1 MGAMRLKTLLRLSIL
16 LFLVACLTTLAV
28 KGLRL
33 GKPAGTAADAAF
45 GEKPPDGDRLIVY
58 YAHGKFR
65 CRNCSSLEEYAHE
78 AVLLG
83 FPRELAQRRLEWR
96 VLDYEEPG
104 NERFADRYKLP
115 GPSIVLVRYHHGQ
128 PAEWEVLQAAWEL
141 LRDKPAAVGYI
152 RREIRGWLET
162 KWPAGGGATEL
173 LLAMAGALG
182 LGILTSIN
190 PCPLTTS
197 VAAISYIGRRLESAR
212 LVLFSGLLY
221 TLGQALV
228 YIVLGVLVT
237 SSVLSAP
244 EVLSR
249 FLQTY
254 ASPLLGPLLIVV
266 AMFVLDL
273 VPLTIP
279 SPGFGPAMQRRV
291 DALGI
296 WGALLLGMIFAISF
310 CPTSAGLFFL
320 MLLRAVRLQ
329 SGVLLPAAY
338 GLGTALP
345 VLSFALLLALGSRL
359 LGKTF
364 QRVSRVGW
372 WARQAAGVAVLLLG
386 VYCALEYVFDVT
398 LL

>member
-1 MGAMRLKTLLRLSIL
+1 MRLKTILRLSLL
-16 LFLVACLTTLAV
+16 LFLVACLTTLVV
-28 KGLRL
+28 KALRS
-33 GKPAGTAADAAF
+33 GKPTRTAADAAF
-45 GEKPPDGDRLIVY
+45 GDEPAGGDRLIVY

-65 CRNCSSLEEYAHE
+65 CRACSSLEEYARE
-78 AVLLG
+78 AVLSG
-83 FPRELAQRRLEWR
+83 FPRDLAQRRLEWR
-96 VLDYEEPG
+96 VVDYEQPG
-104 NERFADRYKLP
+104 NEHFADRYKLP
-115 GPSIVLVRYHHGQ
+115 GPSIVLVRYHNGQ
-128 PAEWEVLQAAWEL
+128 PAQWKVLQAAWEL
-141 LRDKPAAVGYI
+141 LRDKPAAVAYV
-152 RREIRGWLET
+152 RREIRGWLEA
-162 KWPAGGGATEL
+162 KWPAGGEAAEL
-173 LLAMAGALG
+173 LLAAAWALG

-197 VAAISYIGRRLESAR
+197 VAAISYIGRRLDRAR
-212 LVLFSGLLY
+212 LVLASGLLY
-221 TLGQALV
+221 TLGQSLV
-228 YIVLGVLVT
+228 YLVLGVLVT

-249 FLQTY
+249 FLQKY

-266 AMFVLDL
+266 AMFLLDL
-273 VPLTIP
+273 VPLATS
-279 SPGFGPAMQRRV
+279 SPGLSPAMQRRV

-296 WGALLLGMIFAISF
+296 WGALLLGVIFAISF

-320 MLLRAVRLQ
+320 MLLRAVRLH

-372 WARQAAGVAVLLLG
+372 WARRAAGVAVLLLG